1 MRPSKRESVDMA
13 PEGMAP
19 ASAVGSTSSGAE
31 SGPARAL
38 RGCTVWLTGLPC
50 SGKST
55 ISERLAANLRARG
68 NRVEVLDGDIVRTNL
83 SHGLGFSR
91 EDRDINVRRIGF
103 VAHLLSRNGVTV
115 LVAAVS
121 PYARVRQEVR
131 EQIGDFV
138 EVYVACPL
146 RECERRDVKGMY
158 AKARAGELKAFTGVD
173 DPYEA
178 PSAPEVTVYTDAE
191 TPSESAE
198 RVLDILESRGYTNAL
213 PSRIAHVAPS
223 GSEPDAPRAEAS

>member
-1 MRPSKRESVDMA
+1 MRES
-13 PEGMAP
+13 P
-19 ASAVGSTSSGAE
+19 
-31 SGPARAL
+31 
-38 RGCTVWLTGLPC
+38 RGVTVWLTGLPC

-55 ISERLAANLRARG
+55 ISSELALALRTQRRA
-68 NRVEVLDGDIVRTNL
+68 VEVLDGDIVRTNL
-83 SHGLGFSR
+83 SRGLGFSR
-91 EDRDINVRRIGF
+91 EDRDINIRRIGF

-121 PYARVRQEVR
+121 PYARARQEVR

-138 EVYVACPL
+138 EVYVECPL

-158 AKARAGELKAFTGVD
+158 AKARAGELKSFTGVD
-173 DPYEA
+173 DPYEP

-198 RVLDILESRGYTNAL
+198 RVLDVLERRGYTNAL
-213 PSRIAHVAPS
+213 PSRIAHVRS
-223 GSEPDAPRAEAS
+223 